1 MELGFSCSL
10 RKTQKL
16 NYPPSNASQ
25 LLFLL
30 VKNSLSLTK
39 ELVSIKCFLIQTVA
53 CDHLSFLAPT
63 WLILRGE
70 RAPRKRNF
78 SVKIFLERFLGLVFL
93 KNLPAAHNTFHTI
106 GSLYYFRRARK
117 IKLVDL
123 KKDHKICN
131 FFFRKHPPP
140 PPENFLRTPLGSSYT
155 ISSIFQTLLF
165 INFPFIIHKNNNCFA
180 SLTHWQKNF
189 WKKSWLILALICFH
203 FPINLVYAS

>member
-10 RKTQKL
+10 KKTQKL

-39 ELVSIKCFLIQTVA
+39 ELVSIKSFLIQTVA
-53 CDHLSFLAPT
+53 CDHSLFLAPS

-78 SVKIFLERFLGLVFL
+78 LVKIFQKVPKNAFLVCFL
-93 KNLPAAHNTFHTI
+93 KNLPATHNTFHTI
-106 GSLYYFRRARK
+106 GSLYYFRRVRK
-117 IKLVDL
+117 IKLIDL
-123 KKDHKICN
+123 KKDHEIG

-140 PPENFLRTPLGSSYT
+140 ENFLRSPLGSSYT
-155 ISSIFQTLLF
+155 I
-165 INFPFIIHKNNNCFA
+165 
-180 SLTHWQKNF
+180 
-189 WKKSWLILALICFH
+189 
-203 FPINLVYAS
+203 

>member
-39 ELVSIKCFLIQTVA
+39 ELVSINSFLIQTVA
-53 CDHLSFLAPT
+53 CDHSFFFAPT

-78 SVKIFLERFLGLVFL
+78 LVKIFQKVPKKTFLVCFL
-93 KNLPAAHNTFHTI
+93 KNLPATHNTFHTI
-106 GSLYYFRRARK
+106 GSLYYFRRVRK

-123 KKDHKICN
+123 KKVHEICN
-131 FFFRKHPPP
+131 FFFENTPPP
-140 PPENFLRTPLGSSYT
+140 SENFLRTPLGSSYT
-155 ISSIFQTLLF
+155 I
-165 INFPFIIHKNNNCFA
+165 
-180 SLTHWQKNF
+180 
-189 WKKSWLILALICFH
+189 
-203 FPINLVYAS
+203 